1 MGWEIVYT
9 QEAKEDLKK
18 LDHSQRLPVLKA
30 IEKVSAN
37 PLPNSEGG
45 YGKPLGNHASS
56 KLAGYLKITMMALG
70 LRVVYTLRRE
80 EKSMIIVV
88 VSIRSDE
95 MVYKI
100 AHNRIK

>member
-1 MGWEIVYT
+1 MTWEIVYT
-9 QEAKEDLKK
+9 REAREDLKK

-30 IEKVSAN
+30 IEKVSGN
-37 PLPNSEGG
+37 PLPHSEGG

-56 KLAGYLKITMMALG
+56 RLAGYLKITLMALG

-88 VSIRSDE
+88 ISIRNDE
-95 MVYKI
+95 TVYRI
-100 AHNRIK
+100 ANDRAR